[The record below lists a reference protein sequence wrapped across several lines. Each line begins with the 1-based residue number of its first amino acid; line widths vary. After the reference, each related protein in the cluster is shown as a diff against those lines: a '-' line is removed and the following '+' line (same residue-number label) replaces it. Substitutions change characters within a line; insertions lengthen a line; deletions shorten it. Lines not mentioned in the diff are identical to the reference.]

1 MISAT
6 HIRKGMVIK
15 IDGELFSVFSMEHIA
30 PGKGRAFV
38 QAKLRNL
45 KSGRM
50 TDRRFRSNDSVEQAV
65 LSNVEM
71 EYLYDSGNEFYFMN
85 QETFEQVPLA
95 QEVLGN
101 AMSYLVP
108 NLAVRVQFHEGQAVG
123 VELPG
128 SVVLQVIE
136 TEPGI
141 KAAAAQ
147 PQSKPAKMETGLVVQ
162 VPYFVEEGERI
173 RVDTFEGNYM
183 ERMK

>member
-1 MISAT
+1 MIGAT

-15 IDGELFSVFSMEHIA
+15 LDGELFSVFSKEHIA

-45 KSGRM
+45 KSGRLI
-50 TDRRFRSNDSVEQAV
+50 DHRFRSNDSVEQTL

-71 EYLYDSGNEFYFMN
+71 EYLYNSGNEFFFMN
-85 QETFEQVPLA
+85 QETFEQVPLT
-95 QEVLGN
+95 QEVLGD
-101 AMSYLVP
+101 ALSYLVP
-108 NLAVRVQFHEGQAVG
+108 NLAVRVQLHEGQPVG

-128 SVVLQVIE
+128 SVVLQVVE

-141 KAAAAQ
+141 KGAAAQ
-147 PQSKPAKMETGLVVQ
+147 AQSKPAKMETGLVVQ
-162 VPYFVEEGERI
+162 VPYFIEEGEKI

>member
-50 TDRRFRSNDSVEQAV
+50 NDRRFRSNDSVEQAV

-71 EYLYDSGNEFYFMN
+71 EYLYDSGNELFFMN

-101 AMSYLVP
+101 ALSYLVP
-108 NLAVRVQFHEGQAVG
+108 NLAVRVQFHEGQPVG

-128 SVVLQVIE
+128 SVVLQVVE

-141 KAAAAQ
+141 KGAAAQ

-162 VPYFVEEGERI
+162 VPYFVEEGEKI